1 MKIIALQGVANA
13 GKSTVLR
20 IVAKMVMDKYGT
32 PVYCNPWFYT
42 NLNRE
47 SGDIRAIFKINGK
60 TIAITSR
67 GDGSKLVRDDYEEF
81 KKHSPDKID
90 LYICAMHDTPN
101 FRALIKELSRGDAD
115 VIAKK
120 PFENEKDIIYA
131 KEIFDRIEDFIG

>member
-20 IVAKMVMDKYGT
+20 MVSKMVMDKYGT

-90 LYICAMHDTPN
+90 
-101 FRALIKELSRGDAD
+101 
-115 VIAKK
+115 
-120 PFENEKDIIYA
+120 
-131 KEIFDRIEDFIG
+131 

>member
-1 MKIIALQGVANA
+1 MKIIALQGAAGA

-20 IVAKMVMDKYGT
+20 MVAKMIMDKYGK
-32 PVYCNPWFYT
+32 PAYCNLRFYT

-67 GDGSKLVRDDYEEF
+67 GDRPCYLRSDYEEF

-90 LYICAMHDTPN
+90 LYVCAMHDTPN
-101 FRALIKELSRGDAD
+101 FRAFIKELSRGDFELID
-115 VIAKK
+115 KK

-131 KEIFDRIEDFIG
+131 KEIFDRIEDFIE

>member
-20 IVAKMVMDKYGT
+20 MVAKMIMDKYGK
-32 PVYCNPWFYT
+32 PAYCNPWFYV
-42 NLNRE
+42 NIEKNRWE
-47 SGDIRAIFKINGK
+47 VRAIFIINGK
-60 TIAITSR
+60 TIAITTR
-67 GDGSKLVRDDYEEF
+67 GDYNKLLRDDYEEF

-90 LYICAMHDTPN
+90 LYICAIHNTPN

-131 KEIFDRIEDFIG
+131 KEIFDRI